1 MKKIFL
7 MLAVVMTSLTTV
19 SAQSYLDNVY
29 LEDGVV
35 LTDNQ
40 WHFGSY
46 SVFETT
52 NRGYLLV
59 TPYGYSYHHLP
70 VLKPYSIGNDVIIS
84 YSPYV
89 YEGVLGYYVVGK
101 RKNWFYY
108 PSGIT
113 VELYTRPSFWDI
125 HYAVSNLRCLDL
137 RNWFWRHSTPPAWKP
152 KPNHMHQPNPPYQDY
167 RPSRPHHGVNP
178 PHNPPRNNNGNVG
191 TSHPQRPVGN
201 NPGNVGNSNPQ
212 RPPRNNNGNVGSSS
226 RPTPPSGQS
235 VRTGSSSSRGQS
247 GTVRPSQNQG
257 GSRQGNTNSTSRRR

>member
-40 WHFGSY
+40 WHFNQY
-46 SVFETT
+46 SVFET

-70 VLKPYSIGNDVIIS
+70 ELKPWSIGNDVIIS

-101 RKNWFYY
+101 RRNWFYY

-113 VELYTRPSFWDI
+113 VELYTRPAFWDI

-137 RNWFWRHSTPPAWKP
+137 RNWFWRHSTPPAWRP
-152 KPNHMHQPNPPYQDY
+152 KPHHMHHPNPPYRDY
-167 RPSRPHHGVNP
+167 NHSRPNHGVNHP
-178 PHNPPRNNNGNVG
+178 YNPPRNHN
-191 TSHPQRPVGN
+191 
-201 NPGNVGNSNPQ
+201 GNVGNSHHQ
-212 RPPRNNNGNVGSSS
+212 RPIGNNHGNVGNSHRPTPPRNNNGNVGSSS
-226 RPTPPSGQS
+226 RPTPPKGQS
-235 VRTGSSSSRGQS
+235 VRQGASSSRGQS
-247 GTVRPSQNQG
+247 GTVRSSQNQG
-257 GSRQGNTNSTSRRR
+257 GSRQGASNSTSRRR

>member
-1 MKKIFL
+1 
-7 MLAVVMTSLTTV
+7 MLAVVMISLTTV

-137 RNWFWRHSTPPAWKP
+137 RNCSATSSTW
-152 KPNHMHQPNPPYQDY
+152 N
-167 RPSRPHHGVNP
+167 R
-178 PHNPPRNNNGNVG
+178 
-191 TSHPQRPVGN
+191 
-201 NPGNVGNSNPQ
+201 
-212 RPPRNNNGNVGSSS
+212 
-226 RPTPPSGQS
+226 
-235 VRTGSSSSRGQS
+235 
-247 GTVRPSQNQG
+247 
-257 GSRQGNTNSTSRRR
+257 